1 MVRMMDKFLC
11 KFRDNFINEK
21 EFLSLDDVCY
31 IFNKNGGDFHIDSE
45 QQHEAE
51 RDYNRLKS
59 VLYDLVTHN
68 RITPV
73 FCFDGKYEPYS
84 YTVMLDNEVNEFGET
99 ITIEREKQILN
110 DGLYPKTDYI
120 YLPRIYFKRL
130 FTTNHN
136 IQLSPLDNLNFY
148 RYPPSEQLGDRY
160 FKFYD
165 YKNFKIN
172 PDSYIWF
179 NDLCYPKEQILAL
192 FGAHKIKA
200 DNAEL
205 VQQLQ
210 AEIAKIKQEKLEA
223 IQGYKDAYS
232 DYLEKYKQEVS
243 VLKGHLEQQAQDKQA
258 TINRLTAENQKQAD
272 TIRQLNERLEQQ
284 ASEPSQSDT
293 PADNDL
299 FAKIL
304 DESNENHAID
314 LKYAINLWLDLYV
327 INPRAHGEH
336 SGNADTWLKKN
347 TGYSELKGGDG
358 SIKRIRE
365 IATPLKKFG
374 STRPKENQK

>member
-51 RDYNRLKS
+51 RDYKRLKS
-59 VLYDLVTHN
+59 VICDLVTHN
-68 RITPV
+68 KITPV
-73 FCFDGKYEPYS
+73 VCFDGKYEPYS
-84 YTVMLDNEVNEFGET
+84 YTAILETDINEIGET

-210 AEIAKIKQEKLEA
+210 AEIAKIKQE
-223 IQGYKDAYS
+223 
-232 DYLEKYKQEVS
+232 
-243 VLKGHLEQQAQDKQA
+243 
-258 TINRLTAENQKQAD
+258 
-272 TIRQLNERLEQQ
+272 
-284 ASEPSQSDT
+284 
-293 PADNDL
+293 
-299 FAKIL
+299 
-304 DESNENHAID
+304 
-314 LKYAINLWLDLYV
+314 
-327 INPRAHGEH
+327 
-336 SGNADTWLKKN
+336 
-347 TGYSELKGGDG
+347 
-358 SIKRIRE
+358 
-365 IATPLKKFG
+365 
-374 STRPKENQK
+374 

>member
-1 MVRMMDKFLC
+1 MVRIMDKFLC

-73 FCFDGKYEPYS
+73 VCFDGKYEPYS
-84 YTVMLDNEVNEFGET
+84 YTAILETDINEIGET

-130 FTTNHN
+130 FNTNRN
-136 IQLSPLDNLNFY
+136 IQLSPLDNLTFY
-148 RYPPSEQLGDRY
+148 RYPPAEQLGDRY
-160 FKFYD
+160 FKFYA

-192 FGAHKIKA
+192 FSTHKLET
-200 DNAEL
+200 DNSEL

-210 AEIAKIKQEKLEA
+210 AE
-223 IQGYKDAYS
+223 
-232 DYLEKYKQEVS
+232 
-243 VLKGHLEQQAQDKQA
+243 
-258 TINRLTAENQKQAD
+258 
-272 TIRQLNERLEQQ
+272 NERLRAELQKQLKQQ
-284 ASEPSQSDT
+284 AGKDTQSDT
-293 PADNDL
+293 PADGEPTDKGQGDSL
-299 FAKIL
+299 LIL
-304 DESNENHAID
+304 GAVMETMPK
-314 LKYAINLWLDLYV
+314 LKPNYTQQSHIAEILETYKSV
-327 INPRAHGEH
+327 
-336 SGNADTWLKKN
+336 SGISQSTL
-347 TGYSELKGGDG
+347 E
-358 SIKRIRE
+358 
-365 IATPLKKFG
+365 KKF
-374 STRPKENQK
+374 SQAKRYLKQCIN

>member
-1 MVRMMDKFLC
+1 MDKFLC

-73 FCFDGKYEPYS
+73 VCFDGKYEPYS
-84 YTVMLDNEVNEFGET
+84 YTAILETDINEIGET

-130 FTTNHN
+130 FNTNRN
-136 IQLSPLDNLNFY
+136 IQLSPLDNLTFY
-148 RYPPSEQLGDRY
+148 RYPPAEQLGDRY
-160 FKFYD
+160 FKFYA

-192 FGAHKIKA
+192 FSTHKLET
-200 DNAEL
+200 DNSEL

-210 AEIAKIKQEKLEA
+210 AE
-223 IQGYKDAYS
+223 
-232 DYLEKYKQEVS
+232 
-243 VLKGHLEQQAQDKQA
+243 
-258 TINRLTAENQKQAD
+258 
-272 TIRQLNERLEQQ
+272 NERLRAELQKQLKQQ
-284 ASEPSQSDT
+284 AGKDTQSDT
-293 PADNDL
+293 PADGEPTDKGQGDSL
-299 FAKIL
+299 LIL
-304 DESNENHAID
+304 GAVMETMPK
-314 LKYAINLWLDLYV
+314 LKPNYTQQSHIAEILETYKSV
-327 INPRAHGEH
+327 
-336 SGNADTWLKKN
+336 SGISQSTL
-347 TGYSELKGGDG
+347 E
-358 SIKRIRE
+358 
-365 IATPLKKFG
+365 KKF
-374 STRPKENQK
+374 SQAKRYLKQCIN

>member
-84 YTVMLDNEVNEFGET
+84 YTVMLDNDVNEFGET

-258 TINRLTAENQKQAD
+258 TINRLTNELNQANAQIAE
-272 TIRQLNERLEQQ
+272 LEQQ
-284 ASEPSQSDT
+284 AGKVSDKAANTQALPFFDENNIYTYPPELDMAIKIWCELYKDKDIHSEVFSHTEIFNRAVRKLGFDLRTADKPNGIT
-293 PADNDL
+293 EADN
-299 FAKIL
+299 
-304 DESNENHAID
+304 
-314 LKYAINLWLDLYV
+314 
-327 INPRAHGEH
+327 
-336 SGNADTWLKKN
+336 T
-347 TGYSELKGGDG
+347 
-358 SIKRIRE
+358 KRIRR
-365 IATPLKKFG
+365 ITTPQQNKDK
-374 STRPKENQK
+374 TRN

>member
-1 MVRMMDKFLC
+1 MMDKFLC

-73 FCFDGKYEPYS
+73 VCFDGKYEPYS
-84 YTVMLDNEVNEFGET
+84 YTAILETDINEIGET

-130 FTTNHN
+130 FTTNRN
-136 IQLSPLDNLNFY
+136 IQLSPLDNLTFY

-160 FKFYD
+160 FKFYA

-258 TINRLTAENQKQAD
+258 TIDSQAKEIAD
-272 TIRQLNERLEQQ
+272 LKAQLEQQ
-284 ASEPSQSDT
+284 ATQPSDT
-293 PADNDL
+293 ATGEDKNSRNQDDKLIVAMALLLSEKSKQFKRGNKPNASQ
-299 FAKIL
+299 IG
-304 DESNENHAID
+304 I
-314 LKYAINLWLDLYV
+314 AINSIADFMLDIDDKYGLTTPDQR
-327 INPRAHGEH
+327 IRKALN
-336 SGNADTWLKKN
+336 NI
-347 TGYSELKGGDG
+347 SEL
-358 SIKRIRE
+358 IKN
-365 IATPLKKFG
+365 
-374 STRPKENQK
+374 S

>member
-51 RDYNRLKS
+51 RDYKRLKS
-59 VLYDLVTHN
+59 VICDLVTHN
-68 RITPV
+68 KITPV
-73 FCFDGKYEPYS
+73 VCFDGKYEPYS
-84 YTVMLDNEVNEFGET
+84 YTAILETDINEIGET

-130 FTTNHN
+130 FNTNRN
-136 IQLSPLDNLNFY
+136 IQLSPLDNLTFY
-148 RYPPSEQLGDRY
+148 RYPPAEQLGDRY
-160 FKFYD
+160 FKFYA

-192 FGAHKIKA
+192 FGTHKLET

-210 AEIAKIKQEKLEA
+210 ATIDSQAEQIA
-223 IQGYKDAYS
+223 D
-232 DYLEKYKQEVS
+232 
-243 VLKGHLEQQAQDKQA
+243 LKAQLEQQATQ
-258 TINRLTAENQKQAD
+258 
-272 TIRQLNERLEQQ
+272 
-284 ASEPSQSDT
+284 PSDT
-293 PADNDL
+293 ATDEKNPLKDIRTQNNLIRLLLAVNEM
-299 FAKIL
+299 AKDKKGQSL
-304 DESNENHAID
+304 DYSKDYNKEN
-314 LKYAINLWLDLYV
+314 LQAINKKLDLLDYTN
-327 INPRAHGEH
+327 IGE
-336 SGNADTWLKKN
+336 AAFTTLA
-347 TGYSELKGGDG
+347 TL
-358 SIKRIRE
+358 IRE
-365 IATPLKKFG
+365 KQGKGL
-374 STRPKENQK
+374 

>member
-21 EFLSLDDVCY
+21 EFLSFDDVCY

-59 VLYDLVTHN
+59 VICDLVTHN
-68 RITPV
+68 KITPV
-73 FCFDGKYEPYS
+73 VCFDGKYEPYS
-84 YTVMLDNEVNEFGET
+84 YTAILDTDINEIGET

-130 FTTNHN
+130 FNTNRN
-136 IQLSPLDNLNFY
+136 IQLSPLDNLTFY
-148 RYPPSEQLGDRY
+148 RYPPAEQLGDRY
-160 FKFYD
+160 FKFYA

-192 FGAHKIKA
+192 FGTHKLET

-210 AEIAKIKQEKLEA
+210 ATIDSQAEQIAE
-223 IQGYKDAYS
+223 
-232 DYLEKYKQEVS
+232 
-243 VLKGHLEQQAQDKQA
+243 LKAQLEQQATQPSDTATDEPLLVELDPRTQNNIIRLLLAVNEMAKDKQGQSLDYGRDY
-258 TINRLTAENQKQAD
+258 NKESLTAIN
-272 TIRQLNERLEQQ
+272 
-284 ASEPSQSDT
+284 
-293 PADNDL
+293 
-299 FAKIL
+299 AK
-304 DESNENHAID
+304 
-314 LKYAINLWLDLYV
+314 LDLLSYKN
-327 INPRAHGEH
+327 IGET
-336 SGNADTWLKKN
+336 AFKTL
-347 TGYSELKGGDG
+347 TTL
-358 SIKRIRE
+358 IRE
-365 IATPLKKFG
+365 TQAKGL
-374 STRPKENQK
+374 